1 MSDARDTLWEME
13 KRFWLD
19 GADFYESH
27 LADDAVVVLPYPAL
41 LMTRDKAIEGVRQ
54 GPRWASVEMS
64 EQTFSR
70 RGSTAVLAYHA
81 KAWRDDAGTTP
92 YECVCASTYVDDGDG
107 TWLMMNHSQQQLTVA
122 DDATRDA

>member
-27 LADDAVVVLPYPAL
+27 LADDAVMVLPYPAL

-54 GPRWASVEMS
+54 GPRWASVEMR
-64 EQTFSR
+64 EQTFSQ
-70 RGSTAVLAYHA
+70 RGNAAVLAYHA
-81 KAWRDDAGTTP
+81 TAWRDDEGDTP
-92 YECVCASTYVDDGDG
+92 YDCVVASTYVQDGDG
-107 TWLMMNHSQQQLTVA
+107 WVMMNHSQQQLTVA